1 MALPAFSTYRSHRY
15 RNLGIQ
21 LAWKR
26 EQQCRRRE
34 QCALDAKYFR
44 DLSVI
49 NHFHSEWTSR
59 QYFEHSMAAYSKQKI
74 EEDKI
79 NNLEQR
85 RMRLKHMLE
94 EEQKQMDA
102 ELDLVVPHRCAMM
115 RRKADAT
122 HSMKEERR
130 KKLAQEL
137 LKEHRKKSNLEL
149 QQVETASEQHQ
160 IVKPLQ
166 RPLTEMKQQ
175 DVKAQEMCSF
185 PKACERTQ
193 RKEIEEIEQA
203 EEIRKLEENERSQ
216 EIHKKMEQLKLME
229 EEATHLK
236 KEEETLQ
243 VELWQLENME
253 VERRTNEERRKKA
266 EMRNFL
272 IRQYRAQL
280 RRRAQQVQEEL
291 ESDHKILAALLKGEQ
306 EQEQVKRSGARRERV
321 FADASWLNRMI
332 EEQLELEREREAEFD
347 LLHREEAQRAWE
359 QREAIWER
367 ERKARE
373 LLMQEVLAGRRQYLE
388 LKKQNNREAQLES
401 LRKREELI
409 QELELNTSRGKK
421 SGAKEKQTCKR
432 TEEQQLQEQ
441 WEEQCRIEDLQEE
454 EEEDPHLIQ
463 EEALKQ
469 KIINN
474 AYQPKVNSKP
484 RVAWT

>member
-59 QYFEHSMAAYSKQKI
+59 HYFEHSMAAYSKQKM
-74 EEDKI
+74 EEDRI

-115 RRKADAT
+115 RRKADVR
-122 HSMKEERR
+122 HSMEEERR

-137 LKEHRKKSNLEL
+137 LKEHRKRSNSEL

-160 IVKPLQ
+160 IVNPLQ

-185 PKACERTQ
+185 PKECERTQ

-203 EEIRKLEENERSQ
+203 EEIRELESERSR

-243 VELWQLENME
+243 VKLWQLENME

-266 EMRNFL
+266 EKRNFL

-291 ESDHKILAALLKGEQ
+291 ESDHKILAALLKGERG
-306 EQEQVKRSGARRERV
+306 QVRRPGAQRERV
-321 FADASWLNRMI
+321 FADASWMNRMI

-347 LLHREEAQRAWE
+347 LLHREEAQCVWE
-359 QREAIWER
+359 QREAIWEQ

-373 LLMQEVLAGRRQYLE
+373 LLMHEVLVGRRQYLE
-388 LKKQNNREAQLES
+388 LKKQENREAQLES

-409 QELELNTSRGKK
+409 QELELNTSRGKN
-421 SGAKEKQTCKR
+421 SGAKEEQTCKR

-441 WEEQCRIEDLQEE
+441 WKEQCRIEDLQEE
-454 EEEDPHLIQ
+454 DDVHLIQ
-463 EEALKQ
+463 EEELKQ
-469 KIINN
+469 RIINN